1 MIISNKIKCK
11 FCGDIIE
18 SKNRHDFKFCSCG
31 KCAVDGGHDYL
42 KRSYS
47 GDNPEECFEDLS
59 VVIEENLEEEYL
71 EKLKK
76 IQDEYYDDTEAKHIY
91 EDDLLCELL
100 EKLGFNKIV
109 STYNDSN
116 KWYA

>member
-31 KCAVDGGHDYL
+31 KWAVDGGHDYL

-47 GDNPEECFEDLS
+47 GDNPEKCFEDLS
-59 VVIEENLEEEYL
+59 VVIEENLEDYN
-71 EKLKK
+71 
-76 IQDEYYDDTEAKHIY
+76 IDDIATNWFDRTE
-91 EDDLLCELL
+91 
-100 EKLGFNKIV
+100 NK
-109 STYNDSN
+109 
-116 KWYA
+116 

>member
-1 MIISNKIKCK
+1 MKNGAMKMIISNKIKCK

-47 GDNPEECFEDLS
+47 GSNPEEYFEDLS
-59 VVIEENLEEEYL
+59 EVIE
-71 EKLKK
+71 
-76 IQDEYYDDTEAKHIY
+76 DEREMQKM
-91 EDDLLCELL
+91 
-100 EKLGFNKIV
+100 
-109 STYNDSN
+109 
-116 KWYA
+116 

>member
-1 MIISNKIKCK
+1 MRVCKSYIILNCDVA
-11 FCGDIIE
+11 G
-18 SKNRHDFKFCSCG
+18 
-31 KCAVDGGHDYL
+31 AADY
-42 KRSYS
+42 KKYS
-47 GDNPEECFEDLS
+47 FEDLS

-76 IQDEYYDDTEAKHIY
+76 IQDEYYGDTEAKHIC

-100 EKLGFNKIV
+100 EKLGFHKIV

>member
-42 KRSYS
+42 KRSFS

-76 IQDEYYDDTEAKHIY
+76 IPLTHCRVSGTLSAAIYSPYTYSQHIDAPYDI
-91 EDDLLCELL
+91 LIC
-100 EKLGFNKIV
+100 
-109 STYNDSN
+109 
-116 KWYA
+116 

>member
-42 KRSYS
+42 KRSFS

-59 VVIEENLEEEYL
+59 VVIE

>member
-11 FCGDIIE
+11 FCEDIIE

-31 KCAVDGGHDYL
+31 RCAVDGGHDYL

-47 GDNPEECFEDLS
+47 EINPEECFEDLS

-71 EKLKK
+71 NKLKE
-76 IQDEYYDDTEAKHIY
+76 IQDEYCNDTEVRHWK
-91 EDDLLCELL
+91 EDILLCDLLN
-100 EKLGFNKIV
+100 KLGFKKIV
-109 STYNDSN
+109 SAYRNSD

>member
-18 SKNRHDFKFCSCG
+18 SKNLHDFKFCSCG

-47 GDNPEECFEDLS
+47 GDNPKRMF
-59 VVIEENLEEEYL
+59 
-71 EKLKK
+71 
-76 IQDEYYDDTEAKHIY
+76 
-91 EDDLLCELL
+91 
-100 EKLGFNKIV
+100 
-109 STYNDSN
+109 
-116 KWYA
+116 